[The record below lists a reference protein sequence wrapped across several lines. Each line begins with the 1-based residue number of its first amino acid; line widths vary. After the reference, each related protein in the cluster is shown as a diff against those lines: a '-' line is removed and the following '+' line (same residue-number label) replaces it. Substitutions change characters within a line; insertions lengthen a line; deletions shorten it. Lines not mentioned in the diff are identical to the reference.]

1 MSQTLEPALQPD
13 AVVFREA
20 EAADLP
26 AIVALLADDAL
37 GAARERAEDPLPA
50 CYREAFE
57 RMRAL
62 GGHKLIVA
70 VDPAGGPGGTVVGC
84 LQLMLLPGLARQ
96 GLTRAQ
102 IEAVRIAAPLRGR
115 GLGGRLI
122 LDAVERARAAGC
134 GLVQLTSDRSRGD
147 AHRFYERLGFTASH
161 VGFKMMLD

>member
-1 MSQTLEPALQPD
+1 MSDILDSDEALS
-13 AVVFREA
+13 FRDA

-37 GAARERAEDPLPA
+37 GAARERNETPLPA
-50 CYREAFE
+50 CYTEAFE
-57 RMRAL
+57 RIRAQ
-62 GGHKLIVA
+62 GGHRLLVA
-70 VDPAGGPGGTVVGC
+70 VDGDGAVVGC

-115 GLGGRLI
+115 GHGGRFI
-122 LDAVERARAAGC
+122 LHAVEQARAAGC
-134 GLVQLTSDRSRGD
+134 GLVQLTSDNSRAG
-147 AHRFYERLGFTASH
+147 AHRFYERLGFAATH

>member
-1 MSQTLEPALQPD
+1 MSETLEPAPEPA
-13 AVVFREA
+13 AVFFREA
-20 EAADLP
+20 EEADLP

-37 GAARERAEDPLPA
+37 GATRERLEDPLPA
-50 CYREAFE
+50 CYREAFA
-57 RMRAL
+57 RMREA

-70 VDPAGGPGGTVVGC
+70 VDAGGAIVGC

-96 GLTRAQ
+96 GMIRAQ

-122 LDAVERARAAGC
+122 LDAVARARAAGC